1 MYSSNGGPLS
11 QAGRWGHESR
21 PERYGRLAILVHSKH
36 SVYNGL
42 WYVVKTVPGEGRK
55 YLKALSSVSLSLS
68 REGSCR
74 VRCGCVSNRLL
85 RFYRD
90 GLMT

>member
-55 YLKALSSVSLSLS
+55 YLKALSSVSLSLAKGVAVFDVVACQTDCCAS
-68 REGSCR
+68 TGM
-74 VRCGCVSNRLL
+74 V
-85 RFYRD
+85 
-90 GLMT
+90 